1 MTIRTV
7 HQIAQRS
14 AVRSILFPKDGMAG
28 GTDTALG
35 AGIPAC
41 DAAEGLVAGGE
52 GVASTGGTADA
63 IAEYAGSGELDGAT
77 DM

>member
-1 MTIRTV
+1 MTIKIV
-7 HQIAQRS
+7 YQIAQRS

-52 GVASTGGTADA
+52 GVAEVRAVQQMPSPNTRAQA
-63 IAEYAGSGELDGAT
+63 S
-77 DM
+77 